1 VEVTDMT
8 TIVAMVLASG
18 LFLGPLLWRMRTD
31 ERSARADAIA
41 ADIRAALNHRF
52 RGETYLSV
60 QVTPS
65 SFWRAGRAT
74 LSAPTGFEWLLEQSW
89 RDVKSAIPAG
99 YDLVLKGG
107 RAPAV
112 ASPRGAEVRRLPRA
126 A

>member
-1 VEVTDMT
+1 MT
-8 TIVAMVLASG
+8 TIVAMALATA

-41 ADIRAALNHRF
+41 ADVRAAIHHRF
-52 RGETYLSV
+52 RGETYLTV
-60 QVTPS
+60 QVAPS

-74 LSAPTGFEWLLEQSW
+74 LSAPAGFEWLVEQSW
-89 RDVKSAIPAG
+89 RDVKSALPAG
-99 YDLVLKGG
+99 YDLVVKGG
-107 RAPAV
+107 RAPAA